1 MIPELVLV
9 TAWSVTGWSAVSLAG
24 LNRDH
29 RVIAILIAPLIG
41 LAITTVTGGLTL
53 AIGVDGQVEV
63 IAAVAIAV
71 SIAAAFRTPP
81 GRRIDCT
88 LGVAASMGIAG
99 TVAAA
104 VRLIASPILTFDS
117 YKFIK
122 LGRTLES
129 NDLSISSASLADY
142 PIVGLE
148 IQAFGRALGAE
159 FVIAAPATAGL
170 LGIVGAGSFIVQ
182 AVNGRV
188 QLSAASIAA
197 TLVSGTV
204 LALSSYMLRLQFSLL
219 NSHLVVAGL
228 LSVGAAAALAT
239 ANTESHRH
247 MVPVSAMA
255 LSALA
260 MTRAEGPLVVALVM
274 IALVADQGLPR
285 RTWRQLGT
293 MGVLPAAV
301 WYWRLATAG
310 ASGDILSPTRSAFM
324 IGVLAA
330 PVAVLA
336 IPQLDFIR
344 RWLVPI
350 AFGALTCAIS
360 GLAVAEP
367 EGFGTSA
374 ATTAGNLLTTGSW
387 GAVWWLLVPAIA
399 MGIMTGPTLEREDSW
414 LLILLGFGGLVMIL
428 GGIRDFPFRAGFGD
442 SGNRMMIHIVPLAFL
457 FVIVKTLVASRRRSI
472 PI

>member
-88 LGVAASMGIAG
+88 LSVAASMGIAG

-148 IQAFGRALGAE
+148 IRIRTSTWCRVRHRLHQPRW
-159 FVIAAPATAGL
+159 AA
-170 LGIVGAGSFIVQ
+170 GIVGAGSFIVQ

-219 NSHLVVAGL
+219 NSHLAVAGL

-260 MTRAEGPLVVALVM
+260 MARAEGPLVVALVM
-274 IALVADQGLPR
+274 IALVADQELPR

-344 RWLVPI
+344 RWL
-350 AFGALTCAIS
+350 
-360 GLAVAEP
+360 
-367 EGFGTSA
+367 GFDRI
-374 ATTAGNLLTTGSW
+374 W
-387 GAVWWLLVPAIA
+387 
-399 MGIMTGPTLEREDSW
+399 
-414 LLILLGFGGLVMIL
+414 
-428 GGIRDFPFRAGFGD
+428 
-442 SGNRMMIHIVPLAFL
+442 
-457 FVIVKTLVASRRRSI
+457 RSHVRHLR
-472 PI
+472 PRCCRT